1 MRNWQ
6 CKNCE
11 HINIPSENSCEIC
24 GSTRA
29 YFNYIKYEL
38 TDKHGIINISWDS
51 INAED
56 VYFVKKKKKY
66 KVDLSGSYHLSDC
79 KHKEKIV
86 FYSNNKIAENNEEL
100 TVLFEKPEIV
110 FFELENTKLLIG
122 GKSKIEWRVNNAE
135 RIKISEIGVV
145 EDSGISLMA
154 FKRNPITITA
164 ENEVGNVE
172 KSILIDFIP
181 SPVINFNIEK
191 AKIEIS
197 ESTKLSWDITNAVKV
212 NLLYDEIVEEIPL
225 VGKNEFS
232 PIRSTTFKIVVTAL
246 DNTTIIEKE
255 ISVQVFEKPLINFFN
270 AAPNVVLDCV
280 PVTISWNVENAK
292 KVVIDNGIGEVEMV
306 GTKKTLLQKNKTFF
320 TLTAYGELS
329 NCTQDVAVR
338 ILPTPIIESL
348 KIPMPDFT
356 SRFSLSSVV
365 LNPPSINVSINLPD
379 FNFNMPEYVTP
390 NIPLN
395 RIKPE
400 YKPKMSIFNFSKLY
414 ERISRKSKI

>member
-29 YFNYIKYEL
+29 YFKFIKYEL
-38 TDKHGIINISWDS
+38 TEKLGTINLLWDS
-51 INAED
+51 VNAEE
-56 VYFVKKKKKY
+56 VYFVKKKKKI

-86 FYSNNKIAENNEEL
+86 FYSNNEIAVNNEEL

-110 FFELENTKLLIG
+110 FFELENIKLLIG
-122 GKSKIEWRVNNAE
+122 SKIKIDWQVNNAE

-145 EDSGISLMA
+145 EDSGSSTAVI
-154 FKRNPITITA
+154 KRSPITITA
-164 ENEVGNVE
+164 ENEVGYVE
-172 KSILIDFIP
+172 KSINIEFTPFPI
-181 SPVINFNIEK
+181 INFSIEK
-191 AKIEIS
+191 EKIETG
-197 ESTKLSWDITNAVKV
+197 ESTKLSWYITNAVKAE
-212 NLLYDEIVEEIPL
+212 LSYHEIIEEIPFD
-225 VGKNEFS
+225 GIKEFS
-232 PIRSTTFKIVVTAL
+232 PIRSTEYKIIVTAL
-246 DNTTIIEKE
+246 DNTTLLEKVL
-255 ISVQVFEKPLINFFN
+255 SVQVFEKPLINFFHVE
-270 AAPNVVLDCV
+270 PDVVLDCV
-280 PVTISWNVENAK
+280 PVNLSWNVENAK
-292 KVVIDNGIGEVEMV
+292 KVVIDNGIGEVELV
-306 GTKKTLLQKNKTFF
+306 GTKKTLLLKNKTFF

-329 NCTQDVAVR
+329 KCEQDVAVR

-356 SRFSLSSVV
+356 SRFSLSSIV
-365 LNPPSINVSINLPD
+365 LNPPNINVSINLPD
-379 FNFNMPEYVTP
+379 FNLNIPEYVTP

-414 ERISRKSKI
+414 ERIRKSSKI

>member
-38 TDKHGIINISWDS
+38 TDKHGIIIISWDS

-86 FYSNNKIAENNEEL
+86 FYSNNKIAENNCEL

-122 GKSKIEWRVNNAE
+122 GKSKIEWHVNNAE

-145 EDSGISLMA
+145 EDRGFSLMA
-154 FKRNPITITA
+154 FKKSPITITA

-181 SPVINFNIEK
+181 SPVISFNIEK
-191 AKIEIS
+191 AKIENS
-197 ESTKLSWDITNAVKV
+197 ESTKLSWEITNAVKA
-212 NLLYDEIVEEIPL
+212 NLLYNEIVEEIPL
-225 VGKNEFS
+225 IGKNEFY
-232 PIRSTTFKIVVTAL
+232 PIRNTTFKIVVIAL

-255 ISVQVFEKPLINFFN
+255 LSVQVFEKPLINFFS
-270 AAPNVVLDCV
+270 ADPNVVLDCV

-292 KVVIDNGIGEVEMV
+292 KVVIDNGIGEVEIV

-400 YKPKMSIFNFSKLY
+400 YKPKMSIFNFSKIY